1 RQGGARA
8 IEVTLDGRPYVVRL
22 EDERTRALA
31 GLAGAAN
38 ESGEAT
44 VTAPMPGLV
53 ANVLVAVGDTVER
66 GQTVVVLEAM
76 KMENDLVAP
85 RAGVIH
91 AILVARG
98 QAVIQD
104 TRLVVIGDAGGAP
117 AVDEDGE

>member
-1 RQGGARA
+1 
-8 IEVTLDGRPYVVRL
+8 
-22 EDERTRALA
+22 
-31 GLAGAAN
+31 
-38 ESGEAT
+38 
-44 VTAPMPGLV
+44 MPGLV

-117 AVDEDGE
+117 AADEDGE